1 MTGRTLLLRPKALLQ
16 VGLLAASF
24 GVVYAHT
31 VAGLVADWSVDQNFS
46 HGFLIPP
53 IAAYMLWQRRSD
65 LAESRRESSLWG
77 LVVLAA
83 GMGLY
88 IVGNVGAELFTMRF
102 SILVTFLGLTLYLFG
117 SETARKALIP
127 IAYLLLMIPIPSI
140 LWNKIAFPMQL
151 FASDLAAH
159 AIRLLSIP
167 IFREGNV
174 LHMAETSLEVVDAC
188 SGLRSLT
195 SLLALSGALAYIVP
209 LSRVSKIVLFLLAFP
224 IAIAVNIFRLTLTAA
239 TAHWIGPQL
248 AEGFLH
254 EASGLVVFGIAFA
267 LLFLSFL
274 GLAKLER

>member
-127 IAYLLLMIPIPSI
+127 
-140 LWNKIAFPMQL
+140 
-151 FASDLAAH
+151 
-159 AIRLLSIP
+159 
-167 IFREGNV
+167 
-174 LHMAETSLEVVDAC
+174 
-188 SGLRSLT
+188 
-195 SLLALSGALAYIVP
+195 
-209 LSRVSKIVLFLLAFP
+209 
-224 IAIAVNIFRLTLTAA
+224 
-239 TAHWIGPQL
+239 
-248 AEGFLH
+248 
-254 EASGLVVFGIAFA
+254 
-267 LLFLSFL
+267 
-274 GLAKLER
+274 